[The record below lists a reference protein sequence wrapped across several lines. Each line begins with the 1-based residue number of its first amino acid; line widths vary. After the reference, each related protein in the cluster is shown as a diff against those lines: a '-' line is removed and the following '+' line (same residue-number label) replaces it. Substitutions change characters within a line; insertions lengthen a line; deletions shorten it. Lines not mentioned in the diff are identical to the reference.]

1 MASLGGEQHEKNVE
15 EKQKTLKKSEEQS
28 AQGTGQGLQAGD
40 NGFLAPVLD
49 PVGNVLQ
56 KGLAPVGA
64 TLNTVTKPVTSVVG
78 RGVTE
83 PVGGAVDGLMDLGHT
98 ATDGASEPGAGKK
111 QFKEKTYGGKEQNA
125 GNPLGL

>member
-1 MASLGGEQHEKNVE
+1 MASLGGQQHEDNVA
-15 EKQKTLKKSEEQS
+15 EKQKTLKKDEEQS
-28 AQGTGQGLQAGD
+28 AQGTGQGLQA
-40 NGFLAPVLD
+40 NEKGFLSPIAD

-56 KGLAPVGA
+56 KGLSPVGA
-64 TLNTVTKPVTSVVG
+64 TLNTVAKPVNSVVG

-83 PVGGAVDGLMDLGHT
+83 PVGGAVDGLMDLGHK

-111 QFKEKTYGGKEQNA
+111 NFKEKGYGGKEQNA